1 MSVRARQ
8 RYLCLDCNNAEIIEC
23 TKEEHKE
30 ELECPRCKG
39 KLVDVWNIG
48 KYLPKYLNK
57 VAEPTISLNRIE
69 SEGDLGIY
77 APIRVAGINVKEAP
91 LLQIELENINSVP
104 RVFYKGEEIKYK
116 MEVAFEWGT
125 GTPETYTPA
134 YIRIKHWDREEDKR
148 INSKTI
154 QHNEQMF

>member
-30 ELECPRCKG
+30 EIECPRCKG

-57 VAEPTISLNRIE
+57 VAEPTMSLNRIE

-77 APIRVAGINVKEAP
+77 APIRVAGIKVKEAP
-91 LLQIELENINSVP
+91 LLQIELDTYGSVP
-104 RVFYKGEEIKYK
+104 RVFHKGEEI
-116 MEVAFEWGT
+116 T
-125 GTPETYTPA
+125 GKVSIDFNWIT
-134 YIRIKHWDREEDKR
+134 DEEDLKYGPY
-148 INSKTI
+148 IKLVHMSSNSEYPSQRTI
-154 QHNEQMF
+154 EYKDISND